1 MSRRGQRPA
10 RHVSNSLDAV
20 LAHFGRPS
28 LDAHEVIRTRW
39 STIVG
44 TRLAEWCW
52 PSELVSG
59 ELVVSTTEPVV
70 AEELKAMARDLAG
83 TLNRLVG
90 DDVVAT
96 VRVRVTS
103 EGRSEGAPGDPAPGP
118 TERS

>member
-1 MSRRGQRPA
+1 MRNQRPS

-28 LDAHEVIRTRW
+28 LDAHEVIRTKW

-44 TRLAEWCW
+44 SRLAGWCW

-59 ELVVSTTEPVV
+59 ELVVSTTDPVV
-70 AEELKAMARDLAG
+70 AEELNLMKRELAG

-103 EGRSEGAPGDPAPGP
+103 EGRSAGAPGDGGPGAP
-118 TERS
+118 ERR